1 MNLMMV
7 QRICSP
13 LLHKDKWMIKSSNWV
28 NCSAVQQ
35 GGMERRSSKY
45 TVSQTDLCQGQA
57 WFIKIG
63 ACRSAVFTVVTDES
77 GPNSSHLTPSAPGFL
92 QFINEDCSSGNDNWL
107 TWVWTPHCDSMLI
120 CLNKDDKI
128 TNISLWTHNGVPV
141 NLKTPSKKLLHE
153 RSTKNNQPGGV
164 LWQCQAIFVYIQAFI
179 TYLKTQKVTS
189 IYVYIYIYVIFM
201 FWTVSAFKLLAY
213 WVYCRLQAPYY
224 RASEHGSYFWSIC
237 GWRVKC
243 LLNHQHT
250 SVLNESLRILI
261 QISMH
266 NIQGSKKYWLCM
278 ASS

>member
-13 LLHKDKWMIKSSNWV
+13 LLHKDKWMIIGSI
-28 NCSAVQQ
+28 AVLYSRV
-35 GGMERRSSKY
+35 EWNAEAANTLFLRL
-45 TVSQTDLCQGQA
+45 TDLCQDQA

-107 TWVWTPHCDSMLI
+107 TWVWTPHCESMLI

-189 IYVYIYIYVIFM
+189 IYVYIYIYMSYSCFELFQHSNCWHIGYIVDFIVVQLNCLQWFAKPLAIELQNTDHIFEI
-201 FWTVSAFKLLAY
+201 FVD
-213 WVYCRLQAPYY
+213 
-224 RASEHGSYFWSIC
+224 EG
-237 GWRVKC
+237 
-243 LLNHQHT
+243 
-250 SVLNESLRILI
+250 
-261 QISMH
+261 
-266 NIQGSKKYWLCM
+266 
-278 ASS
+278 